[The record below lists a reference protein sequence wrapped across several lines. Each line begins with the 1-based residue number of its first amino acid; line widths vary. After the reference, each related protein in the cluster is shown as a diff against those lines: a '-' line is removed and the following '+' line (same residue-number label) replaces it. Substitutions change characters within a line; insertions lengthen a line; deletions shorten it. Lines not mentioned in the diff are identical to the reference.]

1 MTRSEPIVL
10 CPYDPD
16 WTRVFEHQAAAIRG
30 VLGGALLEI
39 HHIGS
44 TAVAGMLAKPV
55 VDMLGVVEDVGEL
68 DAYRA
73 GLDAIGYVWLG
84 ENRIPGRR
92 YFDKHS
98 DDVPMELAHL
108 HVFARGD
115 PRIAEHLAFR
125 DYLRTHPEVAAEYA
139 ELKRSLHERFAH
151 DRRRYT
157 EEKDAFIRS
166 VIRMATA
173 EGGE

>member
-1 MTRSEPIVL
+1 MGSPKAIVL
-10 CPYDPD
+10 SPYDPA
-16 WTRVFEHQAAAIRG
+16 WASVYEREAAAIRG
-30 VLGGALLEI
+30 VRGGAVLEI

-44 TAVAGMLAKPV
+44 TAVPGLLAKPV
-55 VDMLGVVEDVGEL
+55 VDMLGVVQDVVEL

-73 GLDAIGYVWLG
+73 RLEALGYVWLG
-84 ENRIPGRR
+84 ENGIPGRR

-115 PRIAEHLAFR
+115 ARIAEHLAFR
-125 DYLRTHPEVAAEYA
+125 DYLRSHPDAAAEYA
-139 ELKRSLHERFAH
+139 ELKESLHAKFGH

-157 EEKDAFIRS
+157 EEKATFIRS
-166 VIRMATA
+166 VIRMAMEQGPA
-173 EGGE
+173 